1 MEVPLDEVKLAG
13 WSSLHFV
20 HQSRRHWD
28 TLLVSHAVDL
38 VLPSFIV
45 SYCPSLPSRAQ
56 DPDRRHCRPPRH
68 PPSPEHRWSPV
79 SSAPF
84 LSSCCSSEPPSMLS
98 YPTGAPQLG
107 DVFDE
112 DRITVGAPTSC
123 RRPCHRT
130 LRVLIMAGA
139 RTHAALV
146 CAHPM
151 TARPAGRQ
159 VKVA

>member
-1 MEVPLDEVKLAG
+1 
-13 WSSLHFV
+13 
-20 HQSRRHWD
+20 
-28 TLLVSHAVDL
+28 
-38 VLPSFIV
+38 
-45 SYCPSLPSRAQ
+45 
-56 DPDRRHCRPPRH
+56 
-68 PPSPEHRWSPV
+68 
-79 SSAPF
+79 
-84 LSSCCSSEPPSMLS
+84 MLS

-123 RRPCHRT
+123 PPAVPHRT
-130 LRVLIMAGA
+130 LRVLIMVGA